1 LNFEWR
7 DLVAEIDMDLWKD
20 ALGALP
26 RKSFFPSLAILDSWN
41 NDNKMVLPE
50 RDGKHDGGNHKKFGS
65 ILRSASKDD
74 SYGHMVRDLRN
85 TAFFDRFE
93 KENTFQ
99 KLETAFINDKAER
112 SRQQFQMPAYIEQKP
127 KKTRRVTDT
136 SGSDD
141 YHHAG
146 EKNGDAYQSN
156 VHSQMGVPG
165 AIAEQ
170 MAREIERMKERRKA
184 AIG

>member
-1 LNFEWR
+1 
-7 DLVAEIDMDLWKD
+7 MDLWKD

-26 RKSFFPSLAILDSWN
+26 RKSLSPSLAILNSWN
-41 NDNKMVLPE
+41 NDNKKLLSE
-50 RDGKHDGGNHKKFGS
+50 RDRKHDGGNHKKIGG

-99 KLETAFINDKAER
+99 KELDAVFINDKEER
-112 SRQQFQMPAYIEQKP
+112 SRQQFKMPAYIEQKP
-127 KKTRRVTDT
+127 KKTKRVTDT
-136 SGSDD
+136 KGSDG

-146 EKNGDAYQSN
+146 EKNGDAYQIN
-156 VHSQMGVPG
+156 VHSQMGAPG

-170 MAREIERMKERRKA
+170 ITREIERMKERRKA